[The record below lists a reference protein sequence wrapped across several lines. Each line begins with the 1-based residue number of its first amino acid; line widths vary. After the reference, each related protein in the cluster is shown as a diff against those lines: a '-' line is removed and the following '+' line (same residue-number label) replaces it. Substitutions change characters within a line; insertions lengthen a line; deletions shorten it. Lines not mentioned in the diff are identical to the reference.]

1 VAQQGPHW
9 FPLIDEQP
17 HVAFWFAKCQCPQD
31 EDFQHTTQARGD
43 PQNPLL
49 RDVLHLLDR
58 LLVDAQDKA
67 RMGSALE
74 IFVLQA
80 LAQEAQGDQTRAL
93 TTLERALVL
102 AASEGYIRVFVDEG
116 KPVLILLREIH
127 ARGIVLDYVATLLS
141 AFGEQHVLD
150 LPSPLLACRRLPNR

>member
-1 VAQQGPHW
+1 MGVAQQGPHW
-9 FPLIDEQP
+9 FPLIDEEP
-17 HVAFWFAKCQCPQD
+17 DVAFWFAKHQCPFQRGECGSPLPLCLQCQCPQD
-31 EDFQHTTQARGD
+31 EDFQHTAQARGD

-74 IFVLQA
+74 IFVLRA

-93 TTLERALVL
+93 STLERALVL

-116 KPVLILLREIH
+116 EADADPA
-127 ARGIVLDYVATLLS
+127 ARDSCTR
-141 AFGEQHVLD
+141 HR
-150 LPSPLLACRRLPNR
+150 P